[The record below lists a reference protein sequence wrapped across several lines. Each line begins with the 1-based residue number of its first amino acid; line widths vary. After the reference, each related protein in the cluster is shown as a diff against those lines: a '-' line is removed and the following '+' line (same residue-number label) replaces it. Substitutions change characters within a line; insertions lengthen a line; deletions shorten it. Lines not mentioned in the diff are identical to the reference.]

1 MKNRTPLLAPVI
13 LSALLL
19 SGCSAAA
26 AGPSSEG
33 NEAQSQG
40 TQSHRAQNHGA
51 HDGGQQQS
59 AGVPAR
65 AAAEGPSDAAKM
77 VCGDQPMD
85 RLVAILNLDKAPHTV
100 SDWADSTFTCTYHLE
115 RASPAVPGSLDIS
128 VQEARD
134 QATALEYFDAMQ
146 ALATDATPIGG
157 LANLGFPAYE
167 TADGKAVFQK
177 DSFVLTVDAS
187 GLPAAV
193 GPDAVT
199 RNALAYQLA
208 TTILACWVEH
218 G

>member
-1 MKNRTPLLAPVI
+1 MNNRPPLMASVL
-13 LSALLL
+13 LSAVLLT
-19 SGCSAAA
+19 GCSAAA
-26 AGPSSEG
+26 AGP
-33 NEAQSQG
+33 G
-40 TQSHRAQNHGA
+40 TAGQPGQSHGAESHGA
-51 HDGGQQQS
+51 HDGGHHQS
-59 AGVPAR
+59 VKAPAR
-65 AAAEGPSDAAKM
+65 AAAGGPSEAAKM

-85 RLVAILNLDKAPHTV
+85 RLIAVLDLDKAPHTV
-100 SDWADSTFTCTYHLE
+100 NNWADSTFTCTYHLDQ
-115 RASPAVPGSLDIS
+115 ASPAVPGSLDIS

-134 QATALEYFDAMQ
+134 EATALEYFDAMQ
-146 ALATDATPIGG
+146 ALASDATPIGG

-187 GLPAAV
+187 GLPTAV

>member
-1 MKNRTPLLAPVI
+1 MNNRPPLVASI
-13 LSALLL
+13 MLSAVLLT
-19 SGCSAAA
+19 GCSAAA
-26 AGPSSEG
+26 AGPGPNQPSQSSTTE
-33 NEAQSQG
+33 S
-40 TQSHRAQNHGA
+40 HGA
-51 HDGGQQQS
+51 HEGGGHHG
-59 AGVPAR
+59 AEAPAR
-65 AAAEGPSDAAKM
+65 AAADGPSEAAKM

-85 RLVAILNLDKAPHTV
+85 RLMAILDLDKAPHTV
-100 SDWADSTFTCTYHLE
+100 NDWADSTFTCTYHLE
-115 RASPAVPGSLDIS
+115 QASPAVPGSLDIS

-134 QATALEYFDAMQ
+134 ETTALEYFDAMQ
-146 ALATDATPIGG
+146 ALAEDATPIGG

-177 DSFVLTVDAS
+177 DNFVLTVDAS
-187 GLPAAV
+187 GLPATV